1 MIDLRSEFSGKVVLI
16 TGGTDG
22 IGLATARLFAAEG
35 ACVVIAARN
44 AERGARVQAELC
56 GLGGRVLFVAAD
68 IGRPGAAERLV
79 ARSVAEFGRLDV
91 AVNNAAADIRI
102 APTADITEAEFDT
115 SVAVNL
121 KGLWLCMKHEIA
133 AMQRSGVGGAIVNVA
148 SINGLSGTPTASIY
162 SATKHAVIGLTRSA
176 ARETIAQGIR
186 THSHTKRGV
195 PGCHRHAVPAP
206 PAPWAVGRGATC
218 ARRASRTADTAR
230 QAGTA
235 GRDRRRDSLALL
247 GGVLVRGRSRA
258 GHRWWVDRLKSRP
271 DF

>member
-1 MIDLRSEFSGKVVLI
+1 MVEAAGEFTGKVMLI
-16 TGGTDG
+16 TGGTEG
-22 IGLATARLFAAEG
+22 IGLATAQRFARAG
-35 ACVVIAARN
+35 AHVLIAARD
-44 AERGARVQAELC
+44 AGRGARVLAELHAA
-56 GLGGRVLFVAAD
+56 GGTAAFMACD
-68 IGRPGAAERLV
+68 IGQPDAAERLV
-79 ARSVAEFGRLDV
+79 AFTLATFGRLDI

-206 PAPWAVGRGATC
+206 PAPRTVGRGATE
-218 ARRASRTADTAR
+218 ARRASRAADTAR
-230 QAGTA
+230 PPGTA
-235 GRDRRRDSLALL
+235 G
-247 GGVLVRGRSRA
+247 
-258 GHRWWVDRLKSRP
+258 
-271 DF
+271 

>member
-22 IGLATARLFAAEG
+22 IGLATARLFAREG
-35 ACVVIAARN
+35 ASVVIAARD
-44 AERGARVQAELC
+44 AQRGARVQDELC
-56 GLGGRVLFVAAD
+56 GLGGTALFVPTD

-79 ARSVAEFGRLDV
+79 ARTVAEFGRLDV

-176 ARETIAQGIR
+176 ARETIAQCIRINAVCPGATDTPFQHRPHLGLSAEAQQKRGEHLAQLIPLGRLARPDEIAAGIR
-186 THSHTKRGV
+186 WLCSASSSYVVG
-195 PGCHRHAVPAP
+195 HALVID
-206 PAPWAVGRGATC
+206 GGL
-218 ARRASRTADTAR
+218 TA
-230 QAGTA
+230 
-235 GRDRRRDSLALL
+235 
-247 GGVLVRGRSRA
+247 
-258 GHRWWVDRLKSRP
+258 
-271 DF
+271 

>member
-1 MIDLRSEFSGKVVLI
+1 MTSLTSEFSGKVVLV

-22 IGLATARLFAAEG
+22 IGLATARLFAGEG
-35 ACVVIAARN
+35 ACVVIAARD
-44 AERGARVQAELC
+44 AQRGARVQAELC
-56 GLGGRVLFVAAD
+56 GFGGLGGKVLFVRAD
-68 IGRPGAAERLV
+68 VGQPGAAEQLV
-79 ARSVAEFGRLDV
+79 ARTVAEFGRLDV

-186 THSHTKRGV
+186 IN
-195 PGCHRHAVPAP
+195 AVCP
-206 PAPWAVGRGATC
+206 GATDTPFQH
-218 ARRASRTADTAR
+218 RPHLGLSASEQQAR
-230 QAGTA
+230 QAHLA
-235 GRDRRRDSLALL
+235 QVIPLGRLA
-247 GGVLVRGRSRA
+247 
-258 GHRWWVDRLKSRP
+258 RP
-271 DF
+271 DEIAAGIRWLCSAAASYVVGHALVIDGGLTA

>member
-22 IGLATARLFAAEG
+22 IGLAAARLFAAEG

-102 APTADITEAEFDT
+102 APTADITETEFDT

-121 KGLWLCMKHEIA
+121 KGLWLCMRHEIA
-133 AMQRSGVGGAIVNVA
+133 AMQRGGDANGGGVGGAIVNVA

-186 THSHTKRGV
+186 INAV
-195 PGCHRHAVPAP
+195 CPGATDTPFQHRPHLGLSAEAQHV
-206 PAPWAVGRGATC
+206 RGAHLAQLIPLGRL
-218 ARRASRTADTAR
+218 ARPEEIAAGIRWLCSAASSYVVGHALVIDGGLTA
-230 QAGTA
+230 
-235 GRDRRRDSLALL
+235 
-247 GGVLVRGRSRA
+247 
-258 GHRWWVDRLKSRP
+258 
-271 DF
+271 